1 MTSNISVRVDADLK
15 KAAEVLFN
23 DMGLSM
29 SAAINLFLR
38 ACVNNEKIPFEVKRS
53 PNNMDNLALMAEN
66 DEIKEK
72 LEKYESYHNIE
83 GILDDIG

>member
-29 SAAINLFLR
+29 SSAINLFLR
-38 ACVNNEKIPFEVKRS
+38 ACVNSEKIPFEVKRS
-53 PNNMDNLALMAEN
+53 PNNMDNLTLQAEN